1 MSMSRFSA
9 VPHLRGFLLALL
21 KKMSKILLVSV
32 QQRKNLNHLF
42 KNLLSL
48 AEVLSPIQNHL
59 FESHY

>member
-1 MSMSRFSA
+1 MSMRYLSA
-9 VPHLRGFLLALL
+9 IPHLQGFSVGTFE
-21 KKMSKILLVSV
+21 KMSKILLVSV

-48 AEVLSPIQNHL
+48 AEVLSPIQSRL